1 MAQPSVSAV
10 RGIELGVR
18 DVVASAR
25 FYEDA
30 WGLSAVS
37 REGCA
42 IHMRATGREHHALT
56 LRQTTK
62 TSLRTIHTA
71 AADKATVEALHDR
84 ANALGIQILEAPAAL
99 PAIAGGGYGFAVA
112 GPDGLRVTI
121 SCDVQ
126 QHDEVIGDR
135 TKPQKFSH
143 VVLRSSD
150 QSATEAFFRDLLGFR
165 VSDRT
170 DGIDFLRCARDH
182 HSVALAREAGVGLHH
197 MAFELPDLDGLM
209 YAAGRMSQ
217 KGHKLEWGI
226 GRHSGPG
233 NNVFSFFVEPNGF
246 ACEYTTDME
255 QVDEAT
261 YPQRSAAWWAANR
274 GYGPDAWGLCTQRS
288 PVLAK
293 ARTGVLNAE
302 HDARCDDIISAVLPE
317 KMKET
322 A

>member
-1 MAQPSVSAV
+1 MAQPSVNAV

-18 DVVASAR
+18 DVAASTR
-25 FYEDA
+25 FYEDC
-30 WGLSAVS
+30 WGLAPVS
-37 REGCA
+37 REA
-42 IHMRATGREHHALT
+42 DAVHLRATGRDHQALT
-56 LRQTTK
+56 LRQSGK
-62 TSLRTIHTA
+62 TALRTIHTA
-71 AADKATVEALHDR
+71 AADKSTVDALYQR
-84 ANALGIQILEAPAAL
+84 AKALGIVVLDAPAAL
-99 PAIAGGGYGFAVA
+99 PAVTGGGYGFAVA
-112 GPDGLRVTI
+112 GSDGIRVTV
-121 SCDVQ
+121 SCDVKL
-126 QHDEVIGDR
+126 HEAVIDDR

-150 QSATEAFFRDLLGFR
+150 QAATEAFFRDLLGFR
-165 VSDRT
+165 LSDRT

-197 MAFELPDLDGLM
+197 MAFELPDLDALM

-217 KGHKLEWGI
+217 KGHKREWGI

-255 QVDEAT
+255 QVDDAT
-261 YPQRSAAWWAANR
+261 YPQRSAAWWAGNR
-274 GYGPDAWGLCTQRS
+274 RYGPDAWGLCTQRS

-293 ARTGVLNAE
+293 ARTGVLSAE
-302 HDARCDDIISAVLPE
+302 HDARCDDIISAAMTLHV
-317 KMKET
+317 KEV